1 MKILLVCAYGMS
13 TSMIMKKM
21 KEAALAEGVE
31 LEVSAHNPVE
41 VAETRFDVDIIL
53 LGPQVTYHQEAIKR
67 IYPDI
72 PVEPIEMM
80 AYGMMN
86 GKKVLA
92 DAISILEANGKK
104 GVGDE

>member
-1 MKILLVCAYGMS
+1 MKIVLVCAYGMS

-21 KEAALAEGVE
+21 KEAALAEGIE

-41 VAETRFDVDIIL
+41 VQETVFDTDVIL
-53 LGPQVTYHQEAIKR
+53 LGPQVAYHKEVIQRA
-67 IYPDI
+67 YPKI
-72 PVEPIEMM
+72 PVAAIEMM

-92 DAISILEANGKK
+92 DAIQLLNNKDK
-104 GVGDE
+104 